1 MIHTR
6 VLDCGLTVLVE
17 PITSVESCS
26 IHWLTPA
33 GTAYDPVERMGIS
46 TILSEMLLRGAGG
59 RDSRQLSEDMDRIG
73 LERDSGI
80 SQRHAWLV
88 GSALGKHLETSL
100 ALFTDVIRAAELPE
114 ASLGACQSLA
124 EQSIESLE
132 DEPQHE
138 VMLHVRRRHNR
149 APFNRS
155 NYGYLDVIQNLS
167 MQEVRSAWQQG
178 FVPGGSLLGL
188 AGNVDPDAVIR
199 RLEGLLAGWSGSR
212 KEPEAIE
219 DAKGGKGHLMRESA
233 QLHLGMGWA
242 GPGSEHEDS
251 ILERLAVRI
260 LGGSSSGRL
269 FTEVR
274 QRRSLCYSVSA
285 AYRGRREEGVVSLY
299 AGTTPERAAET
310 LAICEQEIDRMQ
322 EGVDQ
327 EEFDRAKV
335 GLRGSTVF
343 GGERMPARAAALVND
358 QYTLG
363 EARSMEE
370 RLAEIDQV
378 DLDQLNAYLSR
389 RTPSDRTIVAVGPEP
404 PGEGFEAEEPLCR
417 AVSV

>member
-219 DAKGGKGHLMRESA
+219 DAKGAKGISCVN
-233 QLHLGMGWA
+233 QLNFILEWA
-242 GPGSEHEDS
+242 GQDRDLNMRIPFLNVWQSES
-251 ILERLAVRI
+251 LGILQWATVHRSSTKAI
-260 LGGSSSGRL
+260 LVL
-269 FTEVR
+269 QR
-274 QRRSLCYSVSA
+274 QCCLSRPSRR
-285 AYRGRREEGVVSLY
+285 RGCVSL
-299 AGTTPERAAET
+299 R
-310 LAICEQEIDRMQ
+310 RHH
-322 EGVDQ
+322 
-327 EEFDRAKV
+327 
-335 GLRGSTVF
+335 
-343 GGERMPARAAALVND
+343 ARTGCRD
-358 QYTLG
+358 
-363 EARSMEE
+363 
-370 RLAEIDQV
+370 
-378 DLDQLNAYLSR
+378 
-389 RTPSDRTIVAVGPEP
+389 
-404 PGEGFEAEEPLCR
+404 PGNL
-417 AVSV
+417 